1 MLELAL
7 ILEGLLEAKEH
18 QYSNAIMYFLVHTL
32 ASMATHGLSNLEV
45 FHEDNR
51 DLLAAN
57 PSEAQTVNK
66 LQVVFRNE
74 ATAVSAKANSIK
86 VTLMQCETLSKEVFR
101 FPQRP
106 VLRKFLGEY
115 LQRYEAGSKGS
126 TGLGGEGSREEA
138 LFLLRVVW
146 GCILAL

>member
-1 MLELAL
+1 M
-7 ILEGLLEAKEH
+7 
-18 QYSNAIMYFLVHTL
+18 L
-32 ASMATHGLSNLEV
+32 AS
-45 FHEDNR
+45 
-51 DLLAAN
+51 N
-57 PSEAQTVNK
+57 PTEAQAVNK

-74 ATAVSAKANSIK
+74 AAAVSAKANSIK

-115 LQRYEAGSKGS
+115 IQRYEVGSKGA
-126 TGLGGEGSREEA
+126 TVLGTDGNREEA

-146 GCILAL
+146 GCVLALDDD